1 MAYVSQ
7 KEIVIIGAGLAGIC
21 VAKNYLKHHPD
32 KANDILLL
40 DKGYYAGGRCSSRA
54 VGTEKHLLDF
64 GTFNAVLKEAFDLET
79 KQFES
84 FKTARQVIQYLTKG
98 LEIHTKK
105 RVKTIT
111 PKKQGWELTLDNNEI
126 YFCKQVIV
134 TVPIPQAIEML
145 EHYFSHH
152 CTDDKILHVLKSV
165 HYDRAVSL
173 MFADNA
179 FISIVEAHR
188 DALLKS
194 SVRKIYTHDDQGI
207 VLILNA
213 LASLD
218 YWDYSAHELA
228 GILFPDLPL
237 SDDDPDI
244 GIHRWK
250 YAFCQNP
257 LPTPITL
264 ETDMTGLLP
273 IRLFCDAIGAPS
285 DVKTL
290 IHAAEKMAATL

>member
-7 KEIVIIGAGLAGIC
+7 KEIIIIGAGLAGIC
-21 VAKNYLKHHPD
+21 IAQNYLKKYPE

-64 GTFNAVLKEAFDLET
+64 GTFYPVLKEAFNI
-79 KQFES
+79 QAES
-84 FKTARQVIQYLTKG
+84 CTTARQVIQHLTKD

-105 RVKTIT
+105 RVKTII
-111 PKKQGWELTLDNNEI
+111 PKRQGWELTLDNNET
-126 YFCKQVIV
+126 YFCRQVVI
-134 TVPIPQAIEML
+134 TVPVPQAIEML
-145 EHYFSHH
+145 EHYFTHH
-152 CTDDKILHVLKSV
+152 CADEKTLNSLKSV
-165 HYDRAVSL
+165 HYDRAISL
-173 MFADNA
+173 MFADSA
-179 FISIVEAHR
+179 FISIIEAQR
-188 DALLKS
+188 EQLLHS
-194 SVRKIYTHDDQGI
+194 SVRTIYTHDEQGI

-213 LASLD
+213 LSSLD

-237 SDDDPDI
+237 SDDDPDV

-257 LPTPITL
+257 LPQPIAL
-264 ETDMTGLLP
+264 ETGMTGLTP
-273 IRLFCDAIGAPS
+273 IRLFCDAIGAESHIP
-285 DVKTL
+285 TL
-290 IHAAEKMAATL
+290 IEKAKQFVSVL